1 MFIDETND
9 SHTKKYE
16 VLSKLDQGLSSMF
29 FYKKWIYSWK
39 SCIKQI
45 KNSSANLLSDR
56 EIKDEI
62 EILKNL
68 DHPDIVLIIESFN
81 TKNSFIL
88 ITEYYEGGEL
98 FDQGKIY

>member
-1 MFIDETND
+1 M
-9 SHTKKYE
+9 KYYQNQIR
-16 VLSKLDQGLSSMF
+16 DFRQCF
-29 FYKKWIYSWK
+29 FTRNGFTVEKVALKH
-39 SCIKQI
+39 I

-81 TKNSFIL
+81 TKNSYIL
-88 ITEYYEGGEL
+88 ITVYYEGGEL
-98 FDQGKIY
+98 FDQGKNQLS